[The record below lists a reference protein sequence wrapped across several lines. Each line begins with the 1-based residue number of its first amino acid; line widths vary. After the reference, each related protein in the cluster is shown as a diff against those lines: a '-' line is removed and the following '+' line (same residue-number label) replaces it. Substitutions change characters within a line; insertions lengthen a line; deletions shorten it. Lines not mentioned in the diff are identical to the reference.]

1 MLTHLDSEGRPTMV
15 DVSDKTITA
24 REAVAESRILLPV
37 AVAKEIRNGDIATKK
52 GSVLNTAII
61 AGTMAV
67 KRTADLIPFCHPI
80 PIDSIK
86 FATDLIE
93 QTDGSA
99 IVRIHCT
106 VKNVAKT
113 GIEMEALTGASIAAL
128 TIYDMCK
135 ALSHD
140 IVILETRLL
149 HKSGGK
155 RHVDHREA

>member
-1 MLTHLDSEGRPTMV
+1 MV
-15 DVSDKTITA
+15 DVSDKPATA
-24 REAVAESRILLPV
+24 REAVAESRILLPIIV
-37 AVAKEIRNGDIATKK
+37 ASEIRNGDIATKK
-52 GSVLNTAII
+52 GPVLGTAIV

-67 KRTADLIPFCHPI
+67 KRTSELIPFCHPI

-86 FATDLIE
+86 FAIDLIE
-93 QTDGSA
+93 QDDGSA
-99 IVRIHCT
+99 VVRIRCT
-106 VKNVAKT
+106 VKNEAKT

-155 RHVDHREA
+155 RHVDRREA